1 MDEQALLLFDTH
13 TFRGYPGY
21 MTLRI
26 LNPKQRLFIEA
37 YAGDEIKAMR
47 LAGYNGSDAYLQ
59 HQAEKLLK
67 EPLILEAIHHR
78 DFFMDKSKKLKMDRE
93 DIQGFWTEIIKNNDP
108 YQVEEFDPV
117 TNVPKPKENLPIQA
131 RLKASEMLGKSD
143 GMFVDK
149 IDISGNVTITDLVQ
163 QSLKSTR
170 SVEDIEAEY
179 NLIKAQDE
187 LLPEPTELHNYA
199 DSFSDIDDLI

>member
-1 MDEQALLLFDTH
+1 
-13 TFRGYPGY
+13 
-21 MTLRI
+21 MTMRTLT
-26 LNPKQRLFIEA
+26 PKHRLFIEA

-47 LAGYNGSDAYLQ
+47 LAGFNGTDSYLRQ
-59 HQAEKLLK
+59 QAEKLLK

-93 DIQGFWTEIIKNNDP
+93 DLQGFWTDIIKNNDP
-108 YQVEEFDPV
+108 YLVEEFDPV

-149 IDISGNVTITDLVQ
+149 IDVSGNVTITDLVQ

-170 SVEDIEAEY
+170 SIEDIEAEY
-179 NLIKAQDE
+179 NLITAADE
-187 LLPEPTELHNYA
+187 LMPDPTDLHNQ
-199 DSFSDIDDLI
+199 SSDIDDLI

>member
-1 MDEQALLLFDTH
+1 MDEQALLLFDT
-13 TFRGYPGY
+13 TTNSSYPDR
-21 MTLRI
+21 MTLRT

-47 LAGYNGSDAYLQ
+47 LAGYNGTDSYLKQ
-59 HQAEKLLK
+59 QAEKLLK

-78 DFFMDKSKKLKMDRE
+78 DFFMDKAKKLKMDRE
-93 DIQGFWTEIIKNNDP
+93 DLQSFWTDIIKNNDP
-108 YQVEEFDPV
+108 YLVEEFDPV

-149 IDISGNVTITDLVQ
+149 IDLSGNVTITDLVQ

-170 SVEDIEAEY
+170 SIEDIEAEY
-179 NLIKAQDE
+179 NLIKDSDD
-187 LLPEPTELHNYA
+187 LLPEPTELHNR
-199 DSFSDIDDLI
+199 DQSSDIDDLI